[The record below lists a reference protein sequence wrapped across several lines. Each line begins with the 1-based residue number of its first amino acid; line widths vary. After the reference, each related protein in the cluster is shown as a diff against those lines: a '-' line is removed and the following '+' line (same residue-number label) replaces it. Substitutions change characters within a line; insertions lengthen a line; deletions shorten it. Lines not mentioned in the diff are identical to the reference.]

1 MNSDKPLLLIED
13 DEIDVLTFR
22 RSLKELH
29 IINELYVAC
38 DGEEALNLLRTP
50 ERVTPCLIVLDLNMP
65 RMTGVEFL
73 RIVKAD
79 QKFRQ
84 IPVVILTTSKDERD
98 KIESFNLGV
107 AGYMVKPVDYH
118 HFVEVIQTIDRYW
131 TLSELP

>member
-1 MNSDKPLLLIED
+1 MNCDKPLLLIED

-22 RSLKELH
+22 RLLKELH
-29 IINELYVAC
+29 IMNELYVAC